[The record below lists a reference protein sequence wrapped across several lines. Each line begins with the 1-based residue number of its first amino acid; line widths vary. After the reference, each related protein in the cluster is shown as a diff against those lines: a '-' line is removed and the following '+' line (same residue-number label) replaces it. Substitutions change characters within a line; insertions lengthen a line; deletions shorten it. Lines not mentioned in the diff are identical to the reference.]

1 MAVPLRIL
9 LILTLIP
16 GIHSIKT
23 VRQVSVKAGAPV
35 TIPCLYEAKYRD
47 NVKYLC
53 KGYTWASCSYEIK
66 TNTPQNSQIYSIS
79 DDKTQTIFTVTI
91 KELADK
97 NTYYWCIVEID
108 GGADVKEYFYLSE
121 TTGVYVDN
129 QTVTG
134 FIGENITINC
144 HYTISGAMK
153 WCKLNSNCV
162 TGTSGSIDGT
172 RVTLKDR
179 ADRFTVTLS
188 ELRPESS
195 GWYYCV
201 KGNFQMPVHLTVTE
215 KPIEIYNIN
224 EVSNVSVK
232 AGASVSVPCL
242 YDSKYRN
249 NVKYLCEA
257 ESRSSCSSATKK
269 NVQEISQEY
278 SFSEKNHQTI
288 FIVTIKE
295 LIVKNTHYWCAV
307 KTDKASDI
315 GHLFHLSVTNSP
327 PSLYVDNQ
335 EVTGFIGEN
344 ITINCH
350 YTTSGEMKW
359 CKLNGT
365 CVTGTSGSIDG
376 TGVTLNTSIN
386 NVFSVTLSELRPESS
401 GWYYCV
407 KGDFQMPVHLTV
419 TEKPTVVAT
428 TGTVTENGAFNTQEK
443 TITHAGNEQNRLP
456 PNLTSLIIPLSLLIV
471 IVVVVLFIWFIIKH
485 KQAPADSTTTES
497 PEEEVTYSD
506 VSFKKRKVAQG
517 LNADMDENVTY
528 SCVVRKQQS
537 VKRSEDNVTDLTYSS
552 LTF

>member
-215 KPIEIYNIN
+215 KPI
-224 EVSNVSVK
+224 
-232 AGASVSVPCL
+232 G
-242 YDSKYRN
+242 
-249 NVKYLCEA
+249 
-257 ESRSSCSSATKK
+257 
-269 NVQEISQEY
+269 
-278 SFSEKNHQTI
+278 
-288 FIVTIKE
+288 
-295 LIVKNTHYWCAV
+295 
-307 KTDKASDI
+307 
-315 GHLFHLSVTNSP
+315 P